1 MPRKK
6 NPIGW
11 NNEKKKKK
19 EGESEYGQKAS
30 ALCAYNTFS

>member
-6 NPIGW
+6 KPIGW
-11 NNEKKKKK
+11 NNEKKKK
-19 EGESEYGQKAS
+19 GESEYGQKAS

>member
-6 NPIGW
+6 KPIGW

-19 EGESEYGQKAS
+19 GESEYGQKAS